1 MKNLLVIL
9 YFFLACNDTL
19 SPPERYII
27 DRTGIKSRT
36 GCILENISISQYNL
50 DHDNFKDIRPINR
63 NEVTRYCCSLNE
75 NSKGSDEISF
85 LKATSNY
92 RWYLCKLNT
101 NIVENDSLNNLPL
114 QEKLEYIKRME
125 LATISDKNYVH
136 RDSFPFNIQQGY
148 VYRVFG
154 LCDIEGSYYF
164 CLDSLNKLVIQYFDR
179 GPL

>member
-1 MKNLLVIL
+1 MKKLFVIL
-9 YFFLACNDTL
+9 FFFVACNVTL
-19 SPPERYII
+19 GPSERYII

-36 GCILENISISQYNL
+36 GCILENISISQYKR
-50 DHDNFKDIRPINR
+50 DHDNLNDIRPINI

-75 NSKGSDEISF
+75 NSKGGDEIYF
-85 LKATSNY
+85 LKATPNY
-92 RWYLCKLNT
+92 QWYLCKLNT

-114 QEKLEYIKRME
+114 QEKLQYIKRME
-125 LATISDKNYVH
+125 LAMISDKNYIH

-164 CLDSLNKLVIQYFDR
+164 CLDGSNKLVIQYFDK